1 MAEIAIDMRMRMR
14 MRMRMQTK
22 RLERNEYFRLCI
34 GGAKSKGLH
43 IKKPAQ
49 VAAVLA
55 SESVDSSSH
64 GR

>member
-1 MAEIAIDMRMRMR
+1 
-14 MRMRMQTK
+14 MRMQMK
-22 RLERNEYFRLCI
+22 RLEENEYFRLCI
-34 GGAKSKGLH
+34 GEAKPKGLH

-55 SESVDSSSH
+55 SGSVDSSSH

>member
-14 MRMRMQTK
+14 MQMQMK
-22 RLERNEYFRLCI
+22 RLERNEYFRVCI
-34 GGAKSKGLH
+34 GEVNSKGLH
-43 IKKPAQ
+43 NKKPAQ

-55 SESVDSSSH
+55 SGSVDSSSH

>member
-14 MRMRMQTK
+14 IRMQMK
-22 RLERNEYFRLCI
+22 RLEENEYFRLCI
-34 GGAKSKGLH
+34 GEAKPKGLH

-55 SESVDSSSH
+55 SGSVDSSPH